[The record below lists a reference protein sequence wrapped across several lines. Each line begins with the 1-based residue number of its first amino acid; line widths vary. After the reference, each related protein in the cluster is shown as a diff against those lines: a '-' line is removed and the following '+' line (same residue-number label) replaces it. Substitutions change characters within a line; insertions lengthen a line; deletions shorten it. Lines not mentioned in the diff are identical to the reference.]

1 MRRESPVFL
10 CIPHSDVSH
19 MRALQGDA
27 QVTSKVIGS
36 DPMSVGK
43 YMAAMLRGLDYQD
56 RRTAL
61 HYAYEG
67 MSGQKLASVPLPGL
81 LPDDATVEQINRIKN
96 GWHLMLLSL
105 GTASANTSVGTVVA
119 NATAMATGRPFASD
133 PAVAERP
140 NEVMLSKAL
149 LELALLGD
157 EEAQAWMDDND
168 LKGALAA
175 SAAESSIGATDDS
188 PVIED
193 EMKRLT
199 DAYDCYLHNKPM
211 GGDAAHYSNLASF
224 WDEIWNGVKS
234 GAKSAW
240 DNVNGSASNG
250 AGDGAGQADATAHGA
265 GRDEDATDAAGAVT
279 SSLKEAAKAV
289 DDAKKAME
297 DGNANLVSYREKLR
311 DAALQQAR
319 LQWAE
324 SILSTPDDVAS
335 ILAAANPN
343 MSDPGAFL
351 QSMLS
356 TLPAAKTT
364 GNLGTIKAL
373 IYALKAAAAKG
384 DGSADTLY
392 SLLSGDP
399 KDIIRQLESAIV
411 DVNEAAMAA
420 LVEKQ
425 KAARGL
431 RASYDAAEAKVQRTL
446 EDHASSFV
454 ENTRRGATSAPD
466 AVSSSSPQPPASRVS
481 GGARDANLVNE
492 IATQAPLTRLTDVTP
507 PRARRPMRHTASP
520 GIRGLK

>member
-27 QVTSKVIGS
+27 QVTSKVIDS
-36 DPMSVGK
+36 DPASVGK

-67 MSGQKLASVPLPGL
+67 MNGQKLASVPLPGL
-81 LPDDATVEQINRIKN
+81 LPDDATIEQINRIKN

-119 NATAMATGRPFASD
+119 NATSMATGRPFASD
-133 PAVAERP
+133 PTVAERP
-140 NEVMLSKAL
+140 NEVILSKAL

-157 EEAQAWMDDND
+157 KEANEWMDDND

-175 SAAESSIGATDDS
+175 SAAESSVGATDDS

-193 EMKRLT
+193 EMKRLA
-199 DAYDCYLHNKPM
+199 DAYDCYLHDKPM

-240 DNVNGSASNG
+240 ETVNGSSSD
-250 AGDGAGQADATAHGA
+250 GDAAGA
-265 GRDEDATDAAGAVT
+265 GRDNATSDGESQEMGATDAAASVT
-279 SSLKEAAKAV
+279 SSLKEAVKAV

-297 DGNANLVSYREKLR
+297 DGNANLVTYREKLR

-399 KDIIRQLESAIV
+399 KDIIRQLEAAIV

-431 RASYDAAEAKVQRTL
+431 RASYDAAEAKVQRVI
-446 EDHASSFV
+446 EDHANSLEESVSRGTTGNYATTSS
-454 ENTRRGATSAPD
+454 NTAKSPTS
-466 AVSSSSPQPPASRVS
+466 PAAKRQREAGSIDDQDISGPVTRPTGSR
-481 GGARDANLVNE
+481 
-492 IATQAPLTRLTDVTP
+492 TPLP
-507 PRARRPMRHTASP
+507 RRPMKPVISP
-520 GIRGLK
+520 KTRGVK